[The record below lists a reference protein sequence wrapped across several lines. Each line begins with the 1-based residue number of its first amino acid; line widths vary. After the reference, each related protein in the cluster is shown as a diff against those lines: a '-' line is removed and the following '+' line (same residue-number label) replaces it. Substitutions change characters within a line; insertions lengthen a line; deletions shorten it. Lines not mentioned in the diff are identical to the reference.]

1 MAVKL
6 DKALSA
12 HRLKKDDDE
21 CCSGS
26 QSFINYHFEAMKIRH
41 VKQPMVTLIS
51 VKRIMPSY
59 ALDATHLCRIRS
71 IPSLLPYREL
81 GVELELKLLPQ

>member
-1 MAVKL
+1 
-6 DKALSA
+6 
-12 HRLKKDDDE
+12 
-21 CCSGS
+21 
-26 QSFINYHFEAMKIRH
+26 MKIHH

-59 ALDATHLCRIRS
+59 AFDTTHLCRIRS

-81 GVELELKLLPQ
+81 GVELELELRPQRLA